1 MARNKFDT
9 DEEIEQKLNLRIIP
23 RMLKWIKPYAWWMV
37 LACVIMLVASGI
49 SLISPYL
56 IRMAIDQAIP
66 AANYNMLIKISV
78 FLVVTTLFVRF
89 LLAAK
94 LRLMTR
100 VAQKIIVTIRKEV
113 FTKLQALPFTYFDSR
128 PHGKILI
135 RVVNYLNS
143 LSDLFTLLV
152 IIGFMIAIDVKLTL
166 VCMAVLPVLFIILI
180 SMKKK
185 QHEAWKQES

>member
-1 MARNKFDT
+1 MARNKFDA

-37 LACVIMLVASGI
+37 LACLIMLVASGI

-135 RVVNYLNS
+135 RVVNYVNS
-143 LSDLFTLLV
+143 LSDLLSNGKAYTCLYGCASNSSYCSCFHEEKAARSLET
-152 IIGFMIAIDVKLTL
+152 GKL
-166 VCMAVLPVLFIILI
+166 
-180 SMKKK
+180 
-185 QHEAWKQES
+185 